1 MAKYTQSKWE
11 LTDLFPAIDSP
22 ELKQAIKSLEEKV
35 DVFVNYRSSLTS
47 DITGD
52 KFMEIVHEM
61 DTINDQGS
69 RIYAFAELSFNE
81 DTQSQ
86 AAQGF
91 LQQVQQLVSE
101 LQNKTL
107 FFDLWWKALDD
118 DTAKRLLEFTGDYR
132 YYFEALR
139 NFKKYTLSEPEEK
152 IINTKNVTGFNA
164 LNLIYDSITNR
175 YTFKM
180 KIGRKTLDLTRGEL
194 MIYARDPDPAL
205 REAAYKELYRVYGND
220 GTILGQIYQ
229 TIARDWSNENVK
241 MRGYAQPIS
250 SRNQTNDIPDAVVDT
265 LLDVC
270 KKNASVF
277 QRFFKVKAKLLGVEK
292 LRRYDIYAPVSK
304 SNKKYPYN
312 KAAKMIFESFSEF
325 DPRFAKLAKR
335 VLDQNHLDSEVR
347 KGKRDGAFCLTVV
360 PSLTPWVLCNYQGR
374 ADDVATMAHELGHA
388 IHAMLAEHH
397 TVFTQQACLPLAETA
412 STFGEMMLVD
422 KMLKEEPDNAVQRD
436 IIFRQLDDAYA
447 TITRQAFFAMFE
459 RQAFEMINKDASVDQ
474 LSDAYLENLKVQFG
488 DAVDVSDEFRWEWVS
503 IPHIY
508 NYPFYVYAYSFGQLL
523 VFSLYQQYKQE
534 GESFKPRYIELLS
547 AGSSK
552 APVKI
557 LSEAG
562 IDVYQP
568 SFWQG
573 GFDVISGMVKQLE
586 QQA

>member
-1 MAKYTQSKWE
+1 MATYTQSKWE
-11 LTDLFPAIDSP
+11 LTDLFPSIDSP

-35 DVFVNYRSSLTS
+35 DVFVNYRSSLTN

-61 DTINDQGS
+61 DAISDQGS
-69 RIYAFAELSFNE
+69 RIYAFAELNFYT

-91 LQQVQQLVSE
+91 LQQAQQFVSE

-118 DTAKRLLEFTGDYR
+118 DNAKRLLEFTGDYR

-220 GTILGQIYQ
+220 GSILGQIYQ
-229 TIARDWSNENVK
+229 TIVRDWNNENVK

-277 QRFFKVKAKLLGVEK
+277 QQFFKVKAKLLGVEK

-312 KAAKMIFESFSEF
+312 KATKMIFESFTEF

-335 VLDQNHLDSEVR
+335 VLDQKHLDSEVR
-347 KGKRDGAFCLTVV
+347 KGKRDGAFCLTAV

-388 IHAMLAEHH
+388 IHSMLAEHH

-422 KMLKEEPDNAVQRD
+422 KMLKEEPDKAVQRD

-459 RQAFEMINKDASVDQ
+459 RQAFDMIIKDASVDQ
-474 LSDAYLENLKVQFG
+474 ICDAYLENLKTQFG
-488 DAVDVSDEFRWEWVS
+488 DAVDVSDEFRWEWVC

-557 LSEAG
+557 LSDAG